1 MSEFQ
6 LNEGQGFIYI
16 GEYFHK
22 YGKEVPNEKKVSKT
36 DSILSIPQIDDYAF
50 SLDFT
55 AEDIYLVNDC
65 DKIYKALI
73 ALLAN
78 DQLSEDWYE
87 DTDNDLKNR
96 VAKFMDA
103 FGYTEITDIDGDGI
117 PDHLDDV
124 IG

>member
-1 MSEFQ
+1 MSEFK
-6 LNEGQGFIYI
+6 LHDGQGFIYI

-22 YGKEVPNEKKVSKT
+22 YGKEVPAEKKVSKVSSLL
-36 DSILSIPQIDDYAF
+36 DIPQIDDYAF

-55 AEDIYLVNDC
+55 AADIYLVD
-65 DKIYKALI
+65 DVEIIYSALI

-87 DTDNDLKNR
+87 DSDDDLKDR
-96 VAKFMDA
+96 IARFMLA
-103 FGYTEITDIDGDGI
+103 FGYTEIADIDEY
-117 PDHLDDV
+117 